1 MDYGQIAEYLEH
13 DILHRFKTLGKT
25 EKLVMNGVIMIDY
38 GYYVIE
44 ATGDYTVTKKED
56 EYSINVWLLS
66 VALHDTAQNTTVYL
80 DTGKIEN
87 LINKTQNNGRTSL
100 RNQTSAC

>member
-1 MDYGQIAEYLEH
+1 MDYGHIAEYIEH

-38 GYYVIE
+38 GHYVIE
-44 ATGDYTVTKKED
+44 VTGDYTVTKTD
-56 EYSINVWLLS
+56 DGYSINVWLLS
-66 VALHDTAQNTTVYL
+66 VVLHSTVKDTTVNL
-80 DTGKIEN
+80 DTDKIEA